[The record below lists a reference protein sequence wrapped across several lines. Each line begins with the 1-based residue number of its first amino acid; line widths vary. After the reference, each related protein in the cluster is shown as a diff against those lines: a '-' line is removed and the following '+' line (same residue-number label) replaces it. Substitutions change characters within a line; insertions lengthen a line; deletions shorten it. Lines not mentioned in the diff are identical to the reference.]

1 MPSTK
6 QSTTS
11 PSASVS
17 RIRHIPAGEF
27 KATCLE
33 LMDEVKE
40 RHVEYVVTKR
50 GTPVA
55 KLTPVDTTA
64 PSPFGFL
71 SGTVLEE
78 HDLVSPDLA
87 EWAEPGGDP
96 LDER

>member
-1 MPSTK
+1 MVSKKTA
-6 QSTTS
+6 
-11 PSASVS
+11 ASQGALASGTHHV
-17 RIRHIPAGEF
+17 PAGEF

-50 GTPVA
+50 GVPVA
-55 KLTPVDTTA
+55 KLAPIDVAA

-78 HDLVSPDLA
+78 HDLVSPDSA
-87 EWAEPGGDP
+87 EWAESEGDP